1 MDFVIGLDLGTAG
14 SRAVAVAPDGQVLG
28 VASASHGSL
37 LTGEGRVE
45 QDPADWWASA
55 AGCLRVLTAHL
66 GPAPLAVGLSGQM
79 DGPVLIGGEGQVLG
93 TCHIWADSRGTAEC
107 GQITGRIGAGRL
119 ISVAGK
125 PAVPAYTAPKLLWI
139 RAHESD
145 RFAAVR
151 RVVLPKDYLR
161 WRLTGVLATDPSDA
175 SNTLLFDVV
184 RRRWSE
190 EITAELDL
198 PAAILPD
205 VAESGEI
212 TGRVTA
218 EAAAA
223 TGLAEGVP
231 VVAGAGDS
239 ITAAVANALI
249 PGGPVLTVLGSAGNV
264 SAVFAEPLIDPGGR
278 VHTGCSAAA
287 GTWIATGVQQAAG
300 LALSWLRGFFT
311 APPGGGAGLSY
322 EDLSALAGQVGPG
335 SGGLTFLPYLAGVR
349 TPEYDPDARG
359 ALTGLSLGHTA
370 GHLVRAV
377 MEGVSFAQ
385 RESAG
390 VLAGLGVPVRSVV
403 IAGGG
408 ARSAVWRRLQAG
420 VLGVPVAY
428 YPAPGRPAGPVRP
441 AEPVRPGEPG
451 RPAGPD
457 GSPEPDGLARPDS
470 SAEPDSSALGA
481 AIIAGVTAGLFPSL
495 ADGAVQVRPGP
506 ADVIAPDPAEV
517 LAYQASFDQ
526 YRRVARQLASPSS

>member
-14 SRAVAVAPDGQVLG
+14 SRAVAVAPDGRVLG
-28 VASASHGSL
+28 VASASHRSL

-55 AGCLRVLTAHL
+55 AGCLRVITAQL
-66 GPAPLAVGLSGQM
+66 GRAPLAVGLSGQM
-79 DGPVLIGGEGQVLG
+79 DGPVLIGAAGQVLG

-107 GQITGRIGAGRL
+107 GQITARIGAGRL

-145 RFAAVR
+145 RFAAAR

-161 WRLTGVLATDPSDA
+161 WRLTGGLATDPSDA

-190 EITAELDL
+190 ELTAELDL

-205 VAESGEI
+205 VAEPGEI
-212 TGRVTA
+212 TGVVT
-218 EAAAA
+218 AAAA
-223 TGLAEGVP
+223 AVTGLAEGVP

-239 ITAAVANALI
+239 ITAAVANALV

-264 SAVFAEPLIDPGGR
+264 SAVFAEPLIDPEGR
-278 VHTGCSAAA
+278 VHTGCSATP

-300 LALSWLRGFFT
+300 LALSWLRGFFP
-311 APPGGGAGLSY
+311 APPAGGAGLSY
-322 EDLSALAGQVGPG
+322 EELSGLAGRVEPG
-335 SGGLTFLPYLAGVR
+335 SGGLTFLPYLAGLR

-390 VLAGLGVPVRSVV
+390 VLADLGVPVRSVV
-403 IAGGG
+403 TAGGG
-408 ARSAVWRRLQAG
+408 ARSAVWRRIQAG

-428 YPAPGRPAGPVRP
+428 YPAPGHPA
-441 AEPVRPGEPG
+441 APG
-451 RPAGPD
+451 RSA
-457 GSPEPDGLARPDS
+457 EPDG

-495 ADGAVQVRPGP
+495 ADGTSQVRPGP